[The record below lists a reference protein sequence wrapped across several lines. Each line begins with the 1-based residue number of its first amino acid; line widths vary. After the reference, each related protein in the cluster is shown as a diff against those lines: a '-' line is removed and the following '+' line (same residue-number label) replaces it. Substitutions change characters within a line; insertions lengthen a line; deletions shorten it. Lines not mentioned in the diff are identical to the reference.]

1 MNMHLSYKPPSY
13 CRIQFRSGGIP
24 RQFSHMKIF
33 RSLTYP
39 GGACFKGIILQGRQL
54 PSGFPVIGHS
64 FLIIKGGTTGA
75 PVHAPRQLNSPYRK
89 TVRHYIYNTR
99 LPEHPHSPIQKYER
113 HPQVPAIWTRHME
126 SCLDTARFYA
136 TSTSMSI
143 VLAPPPMSRFLQ
155 ALQRCFKSLSIAAS
169 VIQSELYHKN

>member
-1 MNMHLSYKPPSY
+1 M
-13 CRIQFRSGGIP
+13 F
-24 RQFSHMKIF
+24 
-33 RSLTYP
+33 
-39 GGACFKGIILQGRQL
+39 
-54 PSGFPVIGHS
+54 
-64 FLIIKGGTTGA
+64 
-75 PVHAPRQLNSPYRK
+75 
-89 TVRHYIYNTR
+89 RHYIYNTR

-169 VIQSELYHKN
+169 VIQSELYHKNWHVWLGHRFWLDSTRCFWFYSTHCFWLDLTQFFSDFTHVECIYFWFKSNHSIKIPVRLQGVLHWLGCLRNNPT